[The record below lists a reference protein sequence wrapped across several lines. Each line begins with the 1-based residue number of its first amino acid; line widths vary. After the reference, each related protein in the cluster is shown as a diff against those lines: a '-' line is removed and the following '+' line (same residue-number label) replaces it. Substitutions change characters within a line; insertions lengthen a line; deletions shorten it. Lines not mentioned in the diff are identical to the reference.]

1 MLRKKEVY
9 TVCTPIPG
17 FIPRQLALDI
27 LHSHPE
33 VITLNPLVI
42 DHRPIPAP
50 RDAAADEFYST
61 WYEITERVQV
71 VPGMGKV
78 GSSKITFNGCFH
90 DMPWGLQTHTY
101 APFNID
107 IRIRYRVA
115 GNQPGIEPPE
125 AREMGLDS
133 IGAPQ
138 SGLYLREDI
147 EIKCNISLVS
157 FVKAQLKAASKEMV
171 SRIIR
176 KAELLDSGVLQ
187 AMMSPDGKLKT
198 VNPNDR
204 SQLLANDT
212 RPLSPNGPMR
222 YSPNDPVRYS
232 PSSPRPP
239 VSYPN
244 PSVSPSMSHGRSNTA
259 TSWQDFNQRNSYH
272 TAYPNQQQQQQYHQQ
287 MTPPPLPPKEQV
299 PSPQPMELPGDFQY
313 HNPPQPSPGLHPGQM
328 GFAPHH
334 VPPGYEGAHPSPTM
348 TDPYR
353 SSTGSAYGGGSSVG
367 QPSPGFGQQ
376 SYAAELPSSN
386 DNKQG
391 WRR

>member
-27 LHSHPE
+27 LHSHSE

-42 DHRPIPAP
+42 DHRPISAP
-50 RDAAADEFYST
+50 RDAVADEFYST

-107 IRIRYRVA
+107 IRIKYRVA
-115 GNQPGIEPPE
+115 GNQPGEPPE
-125 AREMGLDS
+125 AREIGLQS

-204 SQLLANDT
+204 SQVASDN
-212 RPLSPNGPMR
+212 RPLSPNAPM
-222 YSPNDPVRYS
+222 RYS
-232 PSSPRPP
+232 PSSPQPP

-244 PSVSPSMSHGRSNTA
+244 PSASPCLSPAMSHGRSNTA
-259 TSWQDFNQRNSYH
+259 TSWQDYNQRNSYH
-272 TAYPNQQQQQQYHQQ
+272 TAYPNQQQQQQYYHQQ
-287 MTPPPLPPKEQV
+287 MTPPPIPPKEQV

-313 HNPPQPSPGLHPGQM
+313 HGPPQPSPSLHPSQM

-334 VPPGYEGAHPSPTM
+334 MPPPGYEGVQASPTV

-353 SSTGSAYGGGSSVG
+353 TSTGSAYGSSAG
-367 QPSPGFGQQ
+367 QPSPGFFSQQ

-386 DNKQG
+386 DNRQG
-391 WRR
+391 WKQ